1 MIYPANFEQ
10 KIGFDRLREQVAALC
25 TMRAARGK
33 LAEETFSASAREIG
47 RRLELADQMRLL
59 LDMEHDFPGGEYPD
73 VDHVVAKLRVEG
85 TFLDVGEVVTLH
97 RALSLVGSVVA
108 FILAREGQYPALYA
122 RSRGVEAFPGI
133 VQRIDA
139 IVDRFGNIRD
149 NASPALLEIRRA
161 IREREGQAAKRLQA
175 VLAAAK
181 GAGIVDA
188 DAQISIREGKAVIPV
203 AAANKRKLQGFI
215 HDESAT
221 GRTFYVEPVEVVEI
235 NNELRELEY
244 AERREIVRILSEF
257 TDSVRPDA
265 GLIAA
270 SGDYLA
276 EIDML
281 RAKGR
286 WASQNGCVKPIISD
300 DDRLVLKNAR
310 HPLLQQTLRA
320 QGREVVPLDMQ
331 LDRRKHI
338 LVISGPNAGG
348 KSVCLKTTGLV
359 QYMFQCGFPVPASE
373 VSELPVF
380 RSIFIDIGDEQS
392 IDDDLS
398 TYSSHLLNM
407 KNMLAGA
414 SSSTLVLIDEFGSGT
429 EPVIGGAIAEA
440 ILERL
445 LAKGCY
451 GVITTHYANIKY
463 YASNTEGIANGAMM
477 FDVQNIRPLFRL
489 ETGKPGSSFAVEIAR
504 KIGLPE
510 DIIRAA
516 GEKAGSDH
524 INIEKQLREIA
535 RDKHY
540 WEQKRDRI
548 RQTDRK
554 VEELEQTYAGQLSK
568 IRAER
573 QEILKKA
580 KLEAQ
585 QLIADANRQIENTIR
600 TIREAQAEKEL
611 TRLARRELDDFRD
624 AVAKADTADKDAEV
638 AREIERIERRR
649 QRREERKAQRGEA
662 QAAGAAP
669 VEAPKPREVEAG
681 SKVRMAGQDMVGVV
695 QSVKGRKAQVAF
707 GQILTTVDRKM
718 LTVVSNSEFREA
730 TRPQTARTVVSAD
743 ISARKLSFKDHI
755 DVRGMRAAE
764 ALDAV
769 QDFIDDALMVGV
781 GSVSI
786 LHGKGTGALKEEIRR
801 YLRTV
806 PEVESARDEHADRGG
821 AGITIVTFDLS

>member
-1 MIYPANFEQ
+1 
-10 KIGFDRLREQVAALC
+10 
-25 TMRAARGK
+25 MRAARER
-33 LAEETFSASAREIG
+33 LAAEGFSTSAREIE
-47 RRLELADQMRLL
+47 RRLALADEMRLV

-73 VDHVVAKLRVEG
+73 VDYIVAKLRVEG
-85 TFLDVGEVVTLH
+85 SFLDVEEVVTLR
-97 RALSLVGSVVA
+97 RALAAIGGIVS
-108 FILAREGQYPALYA
+108 FIIGREERYPALHA
-122 RSRGVEAFPGI
+122 RTRGVAAFPEI
-133 VQRIDA
+133 VQRIDG
-139 IVDRFGNIRD
+139 ILDRFGNVKD
-149 NASPALLEIRRA
+149 DASPALQEIRRS

-175 VLAAAK
+175 VLSSAK

-188 DAQISIREGKAVIPV
+188 DAQISIRDGKAVIPV
-203 AAANKRKLQGFI
+203 SAGNKRKLNGFI

-221 GRTFYVEPVEVVEI
+221 GKTFYVEPVEVVEI

-244 AERREIVRILSEF
+244 AERREIVRILTEF
-257 TDSVRPDA
+257 TEAIRPDA
-265 GLIAA
+265 GLIAD

-286 WASQNGCVKPIISD
+286 WASENGCVRPILST

-320 QGREVVPLDMQ
+320 AGREIVPLDLQ

-348 KSVCLKTTGLV
+348 KSVCLKTTGIV

-392 IDDDLS
+392 IDNDLS

-407 KNMLAGA
+407 KHMLAGA
-414 SSSTLVLIDEFGSGT
+414 SDRTLVLIDEFGSGT
-429 EPVIGGAIAEA
+429 EPIIGGAIAEA

-445 LAKGCY
+445 LERGCY

-463 YASNTEGIANGAMM
+463 YASSVEGIANGAMM

-510 DIIRAA
+510 EIIRTAS
-516 GEKAGSDH
+516 EKAGADH

-548 RQTDRK
+548 RLTDRK
-554 VEELEQTYAGQLSK
+554 VEELEQSYAEQLAK

-573 QEILKKA
+573 K
-580 KLEAQ
+580 AQ
-585 QLIADANRQIENTIR
+585 QG
-600 TIREAQAEKEL
+600 
-611 TRLARRELDDFRD
+611 
-624 AVAKADTADKDAEV
+624 AKP
-638 AREIERIERRR
+638 
-649 QRREERKAQRGEA
+649 
-662 QAAGAAP
+662 AAGETP
-669 VEAPKPREVEAG
+669 PEPEKPREVVAG
-681 SKVRMAGQDMVGVV
+681 SKVRMAGQEMVGVV
-695 QSVKGRKAQVAF
+695 QSVKGKRAQVAF
-707 GQILTTVDRKM
+707 GQILTTVDKGL
-718 LTVVSNSEFREA
+718 LTVVSNNEYREA
-730 TRPQTARTVVSAD
+730 TRPVAARTVLSVD
-743 ISARKLSFKDHI
+743 ISSRKLNFKDHI
-755 DVRGMRAAE
+755 DVRGMRASE
-764 ALDAV
+764 ALDEV
-769 QDFIDDALMVGV
+769 RNFIDDALMVGV
-781 GSVSI
+781 GTVSI

-801 YLRTV
+801 YLRSV
-806 PEVESARDEHADRGG
+806 PEIASAADEHADRGG

>member
-624 AVAKADTADKDAEV
+624 AVAKADTFGP
-638 AREIERIERRR
+638 RRR
-649 QRREERKAQRGEA
+649 FMM
-662 QAAGAAP
+662 
-669 VEAPKPREVEAG
+669 
-681 SKVRMAGQDMVGVV
+681 SVV
-695 QSVKGRKAQVAF
+695 FIFTPAIR
-707 GQILTTVDRKM
+707 
-718 LTVVSNSEFREA
+718 VSSTMMIRSPA
-730 TRPQTARTVVSAD
+730 IRPTFSD
-743 ISARKLSFKDHI
+743 
-755 DVRGMRAAE
+755 G
-764 ALDAV
+764 
-769 QDFIDDALMVGV
+769 
-781 GSVSI
+781 
-786 LHGKGTGALKEEIRR
+786 
-801 YLRTV
+801 
-806 PEVESARDEHADRGG
+806 PP
-821 AGITIVTFDLS
+821 GIT

>member
-407 KNMLAGA
+407 KNMLSGA
-414 SSSTLVLIDEFGSGT
+414 SSSALVLIDEFGSGT

-573 QEILKKA
+573 Q
-580 KLEAQ
+580 
-585 QLIADANRQIENTIR
+585 
-600 TIREAQAEKEL
+600 
-611 TRLARRELDDFRD
+611 
-624 AVAKADTADKDAEV
+624 
-638 AREIERIERRR
+638 
-649 QRREERKAQRGEA
+649 
-662 QAAGAAP
+662 
-669 VEAPKPREVEAG
+669 
-681 SKVRMAGQDMVGVV
+681 
-695 QSVKGRKAQVAF
+695 
-707 GQILTTVDRKM
+707 
-718 LTVVSNSEFREA
+718 
-730 TRPQTARTVVSAD
+730 
-743 ISARKLSFKDHI
+743 
-755 DVRGMRAAE
+755 
-764 ALDAV
+764 
-769 QDFIDDALMVGV
+769 
-781 GSVSI
+781 
-786 LHGKGTGALKEEIRR
+786 
-801 YLRTV
+801 
-806 PEVESARDEHADRGG
+806 
-821 AGITIVTFDLS
+821 